1 MSAQFMRN
9 SIKNTALS
17 CICAASLLR
26 MPAAKALN
34 IASIPQ
40 SNLPYTQSLTSL
52 QVSPDVIAMISRQ
65 VAEAMQSEAETVQ
78 IDTSEKN
85 EKVSSGEMEQMSIEE
100 LEAEIQVQQEIM
112 DNAHDMAESARL
124 LGLSD
129 DSGTIQTA
137 NTFYIDA
144 QKSLC
149 ELKSALEDKQEDLVP
164 VFSYDIYTKSN
175 LSADDYE
182 VILKDTPLSGHGQ
195 DFYDMEQEWGVS
207 GLFALAVAQGE
218 SETGA
223 KGNLATKKN
232 NFFGI
237 QNHAFATER
246 EGILFFGKLLN
257 DPLYKGRDIES
268 VARSYCPPTWEAWAS
283 EKRVIMRSYW
293 KKIVAANESCSSS
306 IQA

>member
-1 MSAQFMRN
+1 MRN
-9 SIKNTALS
+9 NIKNTALS
-17 CICAASLLR
+17 CICAASLLC
-26 MPAAKALN
+26 MPAAEALN
-34 IASIPQ
+34 IASTPQ
-40 SNLPYTQSLTSL
+40 SNLPYTQPLTSL

-78 IDTSEKN
+78 IDTSEKS
-85 EKVSSGEMEQMSIEE
+85 EKISSEEIEQMSIEE
-100 LEAEIQVQQEIM
+100 LEAEIQAQQEIM
-112 DNAHDMAESARL
+112 DNAHEMAESARL

-137 NTFYIDA
+137 NAFYMDA
-144 QKSLC
+144 QKSVC
-149 ELKSALEDKQEDLVP
+149 ELKSVLEDKQEEIAP

-175 LSADDYE
+175 LSVDDYE
-182 VILKDTPLSGHGQ
+182 IILKGTPLSGHGQ

-237 QNHAFATER
+237 QNHAFATAR
-246 EGILFFGKLLN
+246 EGILFFGELLN
-257 DPLYKGRDIES
+257 DPLYKGKDIES
-268 VARSYCPPTWEAWAS
+268 VARSYCPPTWEDWAS
-283 EKRVIMRSYW
+283 QKRVIMRSYW
-293 KKIVAANESCSSS
+293 KKITTANVWSSSS
-306 IQA
+306 IRA